1 MTSVACEIQN
11 RKDIEMRL
19 SAVIVV
25 TILIPGICFGGEVE
39 KLYYLGEFKLSDPS
53 GKPYVSQVILMEKT
67 LDPDHSVWVERAIVV
82 KPDGKAEEFAMN
94 HIVTGNTFTLDDP
107 KGTVKGSGTV
117 FGPPWKWTYF
127 KGIFDATNGVRIE
140 DENFMADPSV
150 LVARKKLTGPDG
162 KVIGF
167 MDGTAKSI
175 TPQTF
180 MILSS
185 SLLKKGSESKREKQ
199 PEVPRRTNG

>member
-1 MTSVACEIQN
+1 MKVLVAILFTVLLP
-11 RKDIEMRL
+11 DICL
-19 SAVIVV
+19 GA
-25 TILIPGICFGGEVE
+25 EVE

-53 GKPYVSQVILMEKT
+53 GKPYASQVVLMEKT

-82 KPDGKAEEFAMN
+82 KPDGKAEEFIMN
-94 HIVTGNTFTLDDP
+94 HKVKGNTFTLDDT
-107 KGTVKGSGTV
+107 KGMVKGSGTL
-117 FGPPWKWTYF
+117 FGPAWKWTYF
-127 KGIFDATNGVRIE
+127 KGSFEATNGVRIE

-150 LVARKKLTGPDG
+150 VVARKKLTGPDG

-180 MILSS
+180 TILSS
-185 SLLKKGSESKREKQ
+185 SLLKKESPSPKENK
-199 PEVPRRTNG
+199 P